1 MPKLRIGNDI
11 VRKIIKLRE
20 TGHSLPEI
28 RHITGIGNSTAFK
41 YIKNVRVL
49 PQYESLLRAKQG
61 GSIARS
67 KRKWAEAS
75 KEARRL
81 VECIT
86 ERERLLILAC
96 LYWGEGN
103 KRNVNSLRLVNTDPR
118 LVKKY
123 IEFLKS
129 IYQIDDNKLKF
140 GLQVLGDMDGKKVLN
155 FWLKTLNVDKKQ
167 FQKIVYIKKRG
178 EGTYKHSAKYGVLI
192 VYFNNRKL
200 RDIICH
206 AIEKL

>member
-81 VECIT
+81 V
-86 ERERLLILAC
+86 
-96 LYWGEGN
+96 
-103 KRNVNSLRLVNTDPR
+103 
-118 LVKKY
+118 
-123 IEFLKS
+123 
-129 IYQIDDNKLKF
+129 
-140 GLQVLGDMDGKKVLN
+140 
-155 FWLKTLNVDKKQ
+155 
-167 FQKIVYIKKRG
+167 
-178 EGTYKHSAKYGVLI
+178 
-192 VYFNNRKL
+192 
-200 RDIICH
+200 
-206 AIEKL
+206 